1 METCWKKKKKVSKKE
16 TMINMEM
23 GIYSTKAI
31 IDFLNNL

>member
-1 METCWKKKKKVSKKE
+1 METCWKKKKKE
-16 TMINMEM
+16 TLINMEM